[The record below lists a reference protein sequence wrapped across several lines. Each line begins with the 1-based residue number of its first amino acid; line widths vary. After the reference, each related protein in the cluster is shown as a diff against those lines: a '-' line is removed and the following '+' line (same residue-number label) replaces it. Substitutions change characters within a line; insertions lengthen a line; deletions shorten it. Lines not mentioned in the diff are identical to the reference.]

1 MNHDLQY
8 QALLKDVLQ
17 NGVKKIDRT
26 GTGTVSVF
34 GRTMVFDIRD
44 GKIPLLTT
52 KKVFTKGLIHEML
65 WFLSGDTNIRYL
77 KEHGI
82 NIWDS
87 WVKKGT
93 EEYEELSVEEM
104 LKSLCTHFNVYD
116 ISWSLREFSNQNDP
130 ELEFTTRVLE
140 PISGL
145 RPELV
150 TGEILFRWD
159 VWQAL
164 GRDPYD
170 DSGRDVLRYLCTA
183 FGLPTMRLIAGELGP
198 VYGKQWRAWEDTRIV
213 HELNVKDFLKKG
225 YSIVTGAI
233 VQREGE
239 KSIIE
244 TLKRHFSLDDLVV
257 KKVKDLDEC
266 KLDTVLIN
274 TLCIGVLL
282 VPDKE
287 KSLDEFYEE
296 NIGES
301 PVRLIF
307 EHGRPIV
314 MTRNVDQIAAIIDQL
329 KNNPDSRRIILNA
342 WNVAHLDEMGL
353 PPCHLLLQFYTTP
366 YSEYEL
372 KKQLSENDIGFSPME
387 MVGVEPN
394 TVSGYEFWKSK
405 CEKFGLPTRHLSAE
419 LRCRSQDLP
428 LGTPFN
434 IAQYAVLIHA
444 IAQVANMSTKEFIWS
459 GGDCHIYLNQIDGV
473 KEQLSREPIFTSIPK
488 VRFKRKIKDIDDVE
502 FEDIEIVDYQSHP
515 PIKYPAAA
523 V

>member
-26 GTGTVSVF
+26 GTGTISVF

-77 KEHGI
+77 KEHGV

-93 EEYEELSVEEM
+93 EEYEDLSYEEM
-104 LKSLCTHFNVYD
+104 YKNLCNHFDVSNVV
-116 ISWSLREFSNQNDP
+116 WNVREFSNHNDP
-130 ELEFTTRVLE
+130 ELEFQTHSTMVRDGEAPSVT
-140 PISGL
+140 
-145 RPELV
+145 
-150 TGEILFRWD
+150 TGEVLFRQD
-159 VWQAL
+159 VWEGL
-164 GRDPYD
+164 VRDSYAET
-170 DSGRDVLRYLCTA
+170 SENAVHHLCA
-183 FGLPTMRLIAGELGP
+183 SFNLPTKRLVAGELGP
-198 VYGKQWRAWEDTRIV
+198 VYGKQWRTWEDVRIEEDNGDRDAV
-213 HELNVKDFLKKG
+213 ELRMKG
-225 YSIVTGAI
+225 GGYTHVGELAKQSVWK
-233 VQREGE
+233 RE
-239 KSIIE
+239 I
-244 TLKRHFSLDDLVV
+244 
-257 KKVKDLDEC
+257 
-266 KLDTVLIN
+266 
-274 TLCIGVLL
+274 
-282 VPDKE
+282 
-287 KSLDEFYEE
+287 
-296 NIGES
+296 
-301 PVRLIF
+301 
-307 EHGRPIV
+307 
-314 MTRNVDQIAAIIDQL
+314 DQIAEIIRQL
-329 KNNPDSRRIILNA
+329 KEDPDSRRIILNA
-342 WNVAHLDEMGL
+342 WNVGHLDEMGL

-405 CEKFGLPTRHLSAE
+405 TEKFGLPTRHLSAE

-473 KEQLSREPIFTSIPK
+473 KEQLSREPIFTSIPR
-488 VRFKRKIKDIDDVE
+488 VRFKRKIKDIDDVK
-502 FEDIEIVDYQSHP
+502 FEDIEIVDYVSHERISFP
-515 PIKYPAAA
+515 DAAI
-523 V
+523 

>member
-26 GTGTVSVF
+26 GTGTLSVF
-34 GRTMVFDIRD
+34 SRTMRFDISH

-52 KKVFTKGLIHEML
+52 KKVFTKGLIHELL
-65 WFLSGDTNIRYL
+65 WFLSGDTNVRYL
-77 KEHGI
+77 KEHNV

-93 EEYEELSVEEM
+93 GEYSVMSLDEVRKTLLDHFKDTGAKSVSQTYVAQLADEEWR
-104 LKSLCTHFNVYD
+104 HA
-116 ISWSLREFSNQNDP
+116 
-130 ELEFTTRVLE
+130 VLE
-140 PISGL
+140 ENGELAIRFILNEKYAKLLSKDYLEDYEGL
-145 RPELV
+145 EKELLLIV
-150 TGEILFRWD
+150 CKDLN
-159 VWQAL
+159 
-164 GRDPYD
+164 
-170 DSGRDVLRYLCTA
+170 
-183 FGLPTMRLIAGELGP
+183 LPTLKLVAGELGP
-198 VYGKQWRAWEDTRIV
+198 VYGKQWRAWEDVRIV
-213 HELNVKDFLKKG
+213 DDNGDRDAVELRMRGDG
-225 YSIVTGAI
+225 YSYVGELVKQSIWK
-233 VQREGE
+233 RE
-239 KSIIE
+239 I
-244 TLKRHFSLDDLVV
+244 
-257 KKVKDLDEC
+257 
-266 KLDTVLIN
+266 
-274 TLCIGVLL
+274 
-282 VPDKE
+282 
-287 KSLDEFYEE
+287 
-296 NIGES
+296 
-301 PVRLIF
+301 
-307 EHGRPIV
+307 
-314 MTRNVDQIAAIIDQL
+314 DQIAEIVRQL
-329 KNNPDSRRIILNA
+329 KEDPDSRRIILNA

-405 CEKFGLPTRHLSAE
+405 TEKFGLPTRHLSAE

-473 KEQLSREPIFTSIPK
+473 KEQLSREPIFTSVPR
-488 VRFKRKIKDIDDVE
+488 VRFKRKIKDIDDVK
-502 FEDIEIVDYQSHP
+502 FEDIEIVDYQSHT